1 MSGQDTSN
9 DTDTISRSDSKTREP
24 SLYKVILLNDD
35 FTPMDFVV
43 ELIMKHFR
51 KSLQEATQIMLNVHY
66 QGQGLC
72 GLYPRDIAETK
83 VFEVN
88 SHARQSGHPL
98 KCLMEQN

>member
-24 SLYKVILLNDD
+24 PLYKVILLNDD

-51 KSLQEATQIMLNVHY
+51 KSLQEATRIMLNVHY

>member
-9 DTDTISRSDSKTREP
+9 DTDTVSRSDSKTKEP
-24 SLYKVILLNDD
+24 SLYKVLLLNDD

-51 KSLQEATQIMLNVHY
+51 KSLEEATHIMLNVHY

-72 GLYPRDIAETK
+72 GLYPREIAETK

>member
-9 DTDTISRSDSKTREP
+9 DTDTISRSSSKTREP